1 MDGIGKLDELLNDP
15 MIQLVMAS
23 DRVKPDE
30 VRVLF
35 EAARERAPES
45 FVPAPYV
52 IDSVCRA
59 WLCQSA

>member
-1 MDGIGKLDELLNDP
+1 MDGMRKLDELLNDP

-35 EAARERAPES
+35 KKARERAPES
-45 FVPAPYV
+45 FVPAPHV
-52 IDSVCRA
+52 IDSVCRG
-59 WLCQSA
+59 LICQA